1 MLLAD
6 AGAGVDPNS
15 LTAKLDGRP
24 LVVEPDLTHGRAL
37 VELPDD
43 LGAGPHEL
51 LLRVADRA
59 GLVARRRLPLRLV
72 TGP

>member
-1 MLLAD
+1 
-6 AGAGVDPNS
+6 
-15 LTAKLDGRP
+15 
-24 LVVEPDLTHGRAL
+24 
-37 VELPDD
+37 LPDD